1 MRRTMLPRLR
11 PSLLRSTGSWP
22 DARPARGKI
31 RSALA
36 ATRSLDRVRTNDVYR
51 HSEGFLDEL
60 RHRCDRLR
68 RDRRVAHR
76 AANVEV
82 RRDQFTR
89 ARTEAFSDQRD
100 VVQDPI
106 HRVER
111 KHADL
116 HVERAPAE
124 LNAAVRRDIHHRPL
138 QPEIIRVEEPALA
151 LEIGDDRFERDSID
165 TRVGNLRAQP
175 ILDVD
180 KTEQARKQGKL
191 VEGYVSDR
199 NRYVAGKSFEE
210 VCVG

>member
-36 ATRSLDRVRTNDVYR
+36 ATRSLDRVGTNDIYR
-51 HSEGFLDEL
+51 HPEGFLDEL

-89 ARTEAFSDQRD
+89 ARTDAFSDQWNM
-100 VVQDPI
+100 VQHPI
-106 HRVER
+106 HSVER

-116 HVERAPAE
+116 HIERARAE
-124 LNAAVRRDIHHRPL
+124 LNAAVRRHIHHGAL
-138 QPEIIRVEEPALA
+138 QHEIIR
-151 LEIGDDRFERDSID
+151 
-165 TRVGNLRAQP
+165 
-175 ILDVD
+175 
-180 KTEQARKQGKL
+180 
-191 VEGYVSDR
+191 
-199 NRYVAGKSFEE
+199 
-210 VCVG
+210 